1 MGVAKYYLRRG
12 NNNIIICAFKGNM
25 IQENIERIRQT
36 LPEGVRLVAVSKLKP
51 VEDIMEAYKAGQ
63 RAFGENYAT
72 ELRDKAAVLPKD
84 IEWHFIGHLQGKQLK
99 YYVPF
104 VSMIHGVDSIEH
116 LEEVEKAAAK
126 AGRTVDVLLQVHVAQ
141 EETKFGFAPEEVES
155 GEWKVEGDLPH
166 VRICGVMGMASNT
179 PDEARVRADFRRI
192 RQVFE
197 SLKAGVF
204 AGREEFKE
212 VSMGMSHDYRIAVE
226 EGSTMVRIG
235 SSIFGA
241 RDYSKLKA

>member
-1 MGVAKYYLRRG
+1 
-12 NNNIIICAFKGNM
+12 M
-25 IQENIERIRQT
+25 IQENIERIRQS

-51 VEDIMEAYKAGQ
+51 VEDIMEAYDAGQ

-84 IEWHFIGHLQGKQLK
+84 LEWHFIGHLQGKQLK
-99 YYVPF
+99 YYIPF
-104 VSMIHGVDSIEH
+104 VSMIHGVDSIAH
-116 LEEVEKAAAK
+116 LEEVEKAATK
-126 AGRTVDVLLQVHVAQ
+126 VGRTVDVLLQVHVAQ
-141 EETKFGFAPEEVES
+141 EETKFGFAPEELLTS
-155 GEWKVEGDLPH
+155 DILH
-166 VRICGVMGMASNT
+166 HTSHFVRICGIMGMATNT

-197 SLKAGVF
+197 SLKSGEF
-204 AGREEFKE
+204 ADRPEFKE
-212 VSMGMSHDYRIAVE
+212 VSMGMSHDYQIAVE

>member
-1 MGVAKYYLRRG
+1 
-12 NNNIIICAFKGNM
+12 M
-25 IQENIERIRQT
+25 IQENIERIRQS

-51 VEDIMEAYKAGQ
+51 VEDIMEAYDAGQ

-84 IEWHFIGHLQGKQLK
+84 LEWHFIGHLQGKQLK
-99 YYVPF
+99 YYIPF
-104 VSMIHGVDSIEH
+104 VSMIHGVDSIAH
-116 LEEVEKAAAK
+116 LEEVEKAATK
-126 AGRTVDVLLQVHVAQ
+126 VGRTVDVLLQVHVAQ
-141 EETKFGFAPEEVES
+141 EETKFGFAPEELLTS
-155 GEWKVEGDLPH
+155 DILH
-166 VRICGVMGMASNT
+166 HTSHFLRICGIMGMATNT
-179 PDEARVRADFRRI
+179 PDETRVRADFRRI

-197 SLKAGVF
+197 SLKSGEF
-204 AGREEFKE
+204 ADRPEFKE
-212 VSMGMSHDYRIAVE
+212 VSMGMSHDYQIAVD